1 MDTNEIKVRLENL
14 VGDIPEIELIV
25 IFEISGTQVVSNSL
39 EKKNA
44 ELVIQEGMK
53 LARQS
58 YKFLTKLNKGKL
70 SDLYIMSQTSAIQ
83 IMGQSRYGAICILN
97 EEGKAHFALASKRVR
112 ELLIGISQDT

>member
-44 ELVIQEGMK
+44 EWVIQEGMK
-53 LARQS
+53 S
-58 YKFLTKLNKGKL
+58 F
-70 SDLYIMSQTSAIQ
+70 
-83 IMGQSRYGAICILN
+83 
-97 EEGKAHFALASKRVR
+97 
-112 ELLIGISQDT
+112 ISMMRSCLPWYC